1 MAGSARRDE
10 QVTLSAVNVE
20 LVVVTEEHKD
30 VLASLLQFYRY
41 DFSGI
46 RGYELTP
53 HGTFIYRYLDHYFTE
68 DGREA
73 CFITADG
80 QLAGFTM
87 TRRIDGS
94 TREVAE
100 FFVVRRHRRH
110 GVGRDAARQ
119 MFLRHPGEWLLAFD
133 HVNSEAAQ
141 FWPSVV
147 AAIAD
152 GPVDSSN
159 RYPPEVSYP
168 GTWLRFNVRDEE
180 GPASAGASP

>member
-1 MAGSARRDE
+1 MDID
-10 QVTLSAVNVE
+10 
-20 LVVVTEEHKD
+20 LVLVAEEHKH
-30 VLASLLQFYRY
+30 VLANLLQFYRY
-41 DFSGI
+41 DFSVA

-53 HGTFIYRYLDHYFTE
+53 HGMFVYRYLDSYFTE

-87 TRRIDGS
+87 TRRMDDGA
-94 TREVAE
+94 REVAE
-100 FFVVRRHRRH
+100 FFVVRRYRRH
-110 GVGRDAARQ
+110 GVGRNAARQ
-119 MFLRHPGEWLLAFD
+119 MFLRHPGKWLLAFD
-133 HVNSEAAQ
+133 HDNFEASR

-152 GPVDSSN
+152 GPAGSSD

-168 GTWLRFNVRDEE
+168 GTWLRFAIRDGG
-180 GPASAGASP
+180 GPMMARTA

>member
-1 MAGSARRDE
+1 M
-10 QVTLSAVNVE
+10 NVD
-20 LVVVTEEHKD
+20 LVAVTEEHKH
-30 VLASLLQFYRY
+30 VLANLLQFYRY

-46 RGYELTP
+46 RDYELTP
-53 HGTFIYRYLDHYFTE
+53 HGTFTYCYLDHYFTE

-87 TRRIDGS
+87 TRRIDCS

-100 FFVVRRHRRH
+100 FFVARRHRRH
-110 GVGRDAARQ
+110 GIGRDAARQ
-119 MFLRHPGEWLLAFD
+119 MFRRHPGEWLLAFD
-133 HVNSEAAQ
+133 HANFEAAQ

-152 GPVDSSN
+152 GSADSTN

-168 GTWLRFNVRDEE
+168 GTRLRFIVRDED